1 MNNYY
6 DKYFKYKMKY
16 LNLKNQVGKGSIST
30 PENIIYNMLELYDIV
45 TSFYEEVYIT
55 GSMAIYAL
63 AFFLD
68 IKLPPNY
75 PLPNDVDFLVYSEG
89 RLINEK
95 NIANYIRKQSTA
107 EKSVEMINESST
119 NFFKSF
125 DLIVTNNY
133 KHYHTITHNGH
144 EIKILQL
151 SEIKNEYLDNNN
163 SDDIKKL
170 ELITSLEKKQLNSDI
185 TVKNISKRKLQYDSY
200 NNIPKVKRLASSLR
214 NVESMVADTDENKS
228 RKSLSSIFNDM

>member
-1 MNNYY
+1 
-6 DKYFKYKMKY
+6 MKY

-30 PENIIYNMLELYDIV
+30 PENIMNNMLELYDIV

-55 GSMAIYAL
+55 GSMAL
-63 AFFLD
+63 AFFLN
-68 IKLPPNY
+68 IKLPTNY
-75 PLPNDVDFLVYSEG
+75 PLPNDVDFIVYSEG
-89 RLINEK
+89 MRLINEK
-95 NIANYIRKQSTA
+95 NIANYIRKQSTD

-125 DLIVTNNY
+125 DLIVTNKY
-133 KHYHTITHNGH
+133 KHYHIITHNGH
-144 EIKILQL
+144 EIKILLL

-163 SDDIKKL
+163 LNDIKKL
-170 ELITSLEKKQLNSDI
+170 DLITNLEKIQLNSDI

-214 NVESMVADTDENKS
+214 NVESMVADTNENKA